1 MYFIASLLLLSF
13 SLMIGCESSSSS
25 PLFEDD
31 SSATRD
37 DDRSLDDIQ
46 RGGSEEIANAQ
57 GELGVIHFEVAW
69 SDAIPDDLI
78 WMNDLGYEVR
88 LRRATLRHLMLQ
100 LTPCPLAQQV
110 GRRPKTS
117 WLTRLS
123 QILIGA
129 AWAGHGGG
137 EIDPSQIEVFA
148 PEDLLAGQRVY
159 MGRSTPS
166 EALYCFAYWSVSGLS
181 IDGLTPPEPTLSLE
195 GEWRSPSA
203 ETWVHFE
210 LDSTLN
216 WGVQV
221 SLPSIEEE
229 GEGLIF
235 SNVSGRLTWL
245 RRSSTLFD
253 TIDFTAHEGDA
264 IARRVLQNLLNSAEV
279 DLKTREVF

>member
-1 MYFIASLLLLSF
+1 
-13 SLMIGCESSSSS
+13 MIGCESSSSS

-31 SSATRD
+31 SSASRD

-78 WMNDLGYEVR
+78 WVNDLGYEVR
-88 LRRATLRHLMLQ
+88 LQRATLRHLMLQ

-110 GRRPKTS
+110 GRRSQTS
-117 WLTRLS
+117 WLTHLS
-123 QILIGA
+123 QILIGT

-137 EIDPSQIEVFA
+137 ETDPSQIEVFA

-166 EALYCFAYWSVSGLS
+166 EAPYCFAYWSVSGIS
-181 IDGLTPPEPTLSLE
+181 IDGLSPPEATLSLE
-195 GEWRSPSA
+195 GEWRSPDF

-210 LDSTLN
+210 LDSSLN

-221 SLPSIEEE
+221 SLPAMEEG
-229 GEGLIF
+229 GEGLSF